1 VNYHWTH
8 RDFYRCHDTALNG
21 HTKLSASKELLMAL
35 LELRSANKNNVRAS
49 ELAKNAVP
57 ILLGLI
63 DSSVTF
69 SYLLDVPSNTWHGA
83 TLGIKLLIFALY
95 RSTAHIGSC
104 SLRFIYAI
112 CSLVVISSI
121 AGNSDANGYFQI
133 FGFAIHLLI
142 TLFLINSSNLLIYL
156 KSSLIPILVTTC
168 FYLLLF
174 ERGLITENWG
184 RYLYFGDTHP
194 NLGSEIIG
202 VSIILAACT
211 LSRNFLIIFSIP
223 SLYAIDLMQGRSALL
238 ASLLAIALRIF
249 VDLRT
254 TKNRLYFS
262 FFVAFSGLLAFYF
275 SNASSDINS
284 LFKLDDEYRGV
295 GTGFVGRDELW
306 SIGWNNFLSSPLVG
320 NGVGE
325 NVVAHNL
332 FLYGLA
338 EFGLLSLILF
348 GFIFYRY
355 ACLYF
360 ENRRMF
366 CVFLSFLVLWVFND
380 RFMNLNPYPFLFYVT
395 LFAQGQ
401 PRARSAPMTARTR
414 R

>member
-1 VNYHWTH
+1 MV
-8 RDFYRCHDTALNG
+8 
-21 HTKLSASKELLMAL
+21 L
-35 LELRSANKNNVRAS
+35 LELKSANKTIVGTS
-49 ELAKNAVP
+49 TLAENAVP
-57 ILLGLI
+57 ILLGVI

-69 SYLLDVPSNTWHGA
+69 SYVLDVPSNTWHGA
-83 TLGIKLLIFALY
+83 DLGIKLLIFALY
-95 RSTAHIGSC
+95 RSSARIGSC
-104 SLRFIYAI
+104 SLRFIYAV
-112 CSLVVISSI
+112 CSLVVFSSI
-121 AGNSDANGYFQI
+121 AGNSDVNGYFQI
-133 FGFAIHLLI
+133 FGFAVHLLI
-142 TLFLINSSNLLIYL
+142 TLFFINSSNLLVYL
-156 KSSLIPILVTTC
+156 KSSLIPILLTTC
-168 FYLLLF
+168 FYLFQL
-174 ERGLITENWG
+174 ERGLITETWG

-194 NLGSEIIG
+194 NLGSEIIA
-202 VSIILAACT
+202 VSVILAACT
-211 LSRNFLIIFSIP
+211 FSRNFLIIFCIP
-223 SLYAIDLMQGRSALL
+223 SLYAIQLMQGRSALL

-249 VDLRT
+249 ADLKT

-262 FFVAFSGLLAFYF
+262 FFVSFGGLLAFYL

-284 LFKLDDEYRGV
+284 LLKLDDEYRGI

-320 NGVGE
+320 NGVGDS
-325 NVVAHNL
+325 VVAHNF

-360 ENRRMF
+360 EDRRMF
-366 CVFLSFLVLWVFND
+366 CVFLSFLVLWIFND
-380 RFMNLNPYPFLFYVT
+380 RFMNLNPYPFLFFVT

-401 PRARSAPMTARTR
+401 QPPGRSVPMTAHSR

>member
-1 VNYHWTH
+1 
-8 RDFYRCHDTALNG
+8 
-21 HTKLSASKELLMAL
+21 MAL
-35 LELRSANKNNVRAS
+35 LEQISANKNNVRAS
-49 ELAKNAVP
+49 ALAKNAVP
-57 ILLGLI
+57 IMLGLI

-83 TLGIKLLIFALY
+83 SLGIKLLIFALY
-95 RSTAHIGSC
+95 RSSAHIGSC

-121 AGNSDANGYFQI
+121 AGNSDVNGYYQI
-133 FGFAIHLLI
+133 FGFAVHLLI
-142 TLFLINSSNLLIYL
+142 TLFLINSSNLSIYL
-156 KSSLIPILVTTC
+156 KSSLIPILLTTC
-168 FYLLLF
+168 LYLLLL
-174 ERGLITENWG
+174 ERGLIAENWG
-184 RYLYFGDTHP
+184 RYQYVGDTHP

-211 LSRNFLIIFSIP
+211 LSRYFLLIIYCIP
-223 SLYAIDLMQGRSALL
+223 SLYAISLMQGRAALL
-238 ASLLAIALRIF
+238 ASLVAIALRIF
-249 VDLRT
+249 ADLKT
-254 TKNRLYFS
+254 TRNRFNFS
-262 FFVAFSGLLAFYF
+262 FFVSICGLLAFYF
-275 SNASSDINS
+275 SNASSDINT
-284 LFKLDDEYRGV
+284 LFKLDDQYRGV

-325 NVVAHNL
+325 NVVAHNF

-338 EFGLLSLILF
+338 EFGLLSLILL

-380 RFMNLNPYPFLFYVT
+380 RFINLNPYPFLFYVT

-401 PRARSAPMTARTR
+401 QPRGRSAPMTARTR